1 MCCLASTLIG
11 MALVFAL
18 KSTYDPNS
26 RPATTAGVYCK
37 FGWYIINGATTLV
50 LSGGGAATDNT
61 IFLLHGHPET
71 FIARVGGLK

>member
-50 LSGGGAATDNT
+50 LSGGGAATDKNNT
-61 IFLLHGHPET
+61 FTSWPSRNIIYCSVP
-71 FIARVGGLK
+71 